1 MADSIAEAVRWR
13 TEYERAKQLARA
25 PADHLFGNR
34 HRSRQLGGMTHGRQ
48 AVTDTKLL
56 YSVTEA
62 ASVLGLGRTKVYEW
76 SRAGVI
82 RSVRIDG
89 SRRIKAED
97 LRAYVARLGE
107 AA

>member
-1 MADSIAEAVRWR
+1 M
-13 TEYERAKQLARA
+13 
-25 PADHLFGNR
+25 
-34 HRSRQLGGMTHGRQ
+34 GGT
-48 AVTDTKLL
+48 VTDTKLL

-62 ASVLGLGRTKVYEW
+62 ASVLSLGRTKVYELV
-76 SRAGVI
+76 RTGVI

-89 SRRIKAED
+89 SRRIKADD